1 MEFISSVNPKIWQTE
16 FCGNKM
22 GRPSIKALSAF
33 LNFYRSTT
41 TDSQCPEN
49 HIAPYYAADKTP
61 GHPKAARRQNIMID

>member
-1 MEFISSVNPKIWQTE
+1 
-16 FCGNKM
+16 M

-49 HIAPYYAADKTP
+49 HIAPYYATEKTP
-61 GHPKAARRQNIMID
+61 GHPKAARKQDVMID